1 MPLIVSCERCVAS
14 TLANKG
20 QHDERGTHRRGACH
34 LFWDGR
40 RTAFAA
46 DLYSGGSKDR
56 SVYAAPDWSGW
67 FAGVNGGGWLANT
80 QDIHYFAV
88 GAGLFDTGTGFNGSG
103 GFGGGQI
110 GFNWQQGRLV
120 YGLEADIQGA
130 GIQSNFGQ
138 VSAPGNV
145 IAGRIKNELDFFGTV
160 RGRVGYAFGPTLLYA
175 TGGFAYGDVRRS
187 VDLFAGSVVGATFA
201 RNRTDVG
208 FAVGGGIEYKF
219 TPAWSVKVEYQFIDL
234 GSEELMGTAP
244 AFGGISTFTNGLDE
258 TYNTVRVGVNYH
270 VVPTYEPLK

>member
-20 QHDERGTHRRGACH
+20 NTMKRALIGAA
-34 LFWDGR
+34 LVTSFGMGVG
-40 RTAFAA
+40 TAFAA
-46 DLYSGGSKDR
+46 DVYSGGSKDQ

-67 FAGVNGGGWLANT
+67 FAGVNGGGWYANT
-80 QDIHYFAV
+80 QDINYFAV
-88 GAGLFDTGTGFNGSG
+88 GAGLVDTGTFKSSG

-110 GFNWQQGRLV
+110 GFNWQQGQLV

-130 GIQSNFGQ
+130 GTQSNSGPIY
-138 VSAPGNV
+138 APGNV
-145 IAGRIKNELDFFGTV
+145 IAGRGKDELVFFGTV
-160 RGRVGYAFGPTLLYA
+160 RGRLGYAFGSTLLYA
-175 TGGFAYGDVRRS
+175 TGGFAYGDVHRS

-201 RNRTDVG
+201 RYRTDVG

-219 TPAWSVKVEYQFIDL
+219 TPAWSVKAEYQFIDL

-244 AFGGISTFTNGLDE
+244 AFGGISTYTNGLNE
-258 TYNTVRVGVNYH
+258 TYNTVRVGVNYYL
-270 VVPTYEPLK
+270 VPTSEPLK